1 MIYATYISHKI
12 NTNGW
17 ITSIVIKED
26 NTGLEM
32 EVPSNQ
38 VIKAIKD
45 KKIKI
50 KYIKL
55 SEWDEI
61 IINKKTSSKS
71 GKEAKVKKLRNEIE
85 RLEQRCN
92 EVQHNEKR
100 LELRDKIIV
109 KRRELLELMNIETS
123 YVNNIWSIPYKSY
136 SNRNINKL

>member
-61 IINKKTSSKS
+61 IISKKTSSKS

-85 RLEQRCN
+85 RLEQRYN
-92 EVQHNEKR
+92 EVQHSEKR

-109 KRRELLELMNIETS
+109 KRIT
-123 YVNNIWSIPYKSY
+123 
-136 SNRNINKL
+136 